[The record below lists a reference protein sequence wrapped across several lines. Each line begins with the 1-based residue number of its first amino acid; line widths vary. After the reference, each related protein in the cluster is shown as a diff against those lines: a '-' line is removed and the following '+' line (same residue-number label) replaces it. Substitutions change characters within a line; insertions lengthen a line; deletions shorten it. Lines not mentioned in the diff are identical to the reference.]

1 MSRRQNGL
9 LGVLRSHPVMSLAF
23 ALALAL
29 VLFFATGFV
38 RHAIYWSDPAHQ
50 AQPLEGWMTPRYIA
64 NSWNV
69 DGPELA
75 KHLGV
80 SEAPKERPTLQDIAD
95 KRGVPLET
103 IIAIAESYLTAH
115 TPPK

>member
-1 MSRRQNGL
+1 
-9 LGVLRSHPVMSLAF
+9 
-23 ALALAL
+23 
-29 VLFFATGFV
+29 
-38 RHAIYWSDPAHQ
+38 
-50 AQPLEGWMTPRYIA
+50 MTPRYIA

-69 DGPELA
+69 DGPKLA

>member
-1 MSRRQNGL
+1 
-9 LGVLRSHPVMSLAF
+9 
-23 ALALAL
+23 
-29 VLFFATGFV
+29 
-38 RHAIYWSDPAHQ
+38 
-50 AQPLEGWMTPRYIA
+50 MTPRYIA

-103 IIAIAESYLTAH
+103 I
-115 TPPK
+115 